1 MKVGRSIMKKYLLSI
16 TALLLV
22 FLAACGGDDESGSE
36 SDLLEDGVL
45 TVGVTAGPHEEIVEK
60 IAEIAAE
67 DDLEIKTVVFSDYV
81 MPNVSLDEGD
91 IDISSFQTEPF
102 MDSMVEER
110 GLDIVKVADTVTFP
124 MGVYSESVDSLED
137 IPDGATLGLPGDP
150 TNSGRALLL
159 FEQAGLIKLEEGLGV
174 NATVNDVVENP
185 KNLEL
190 LELDSAQIPRQL
202 GEVDAAAINSN
213 FAIEADLSP
222 KDDSIFIEQDST
234 FVNLIATRTENKDDE
249 VVQQFI
255 DLYHTDEV
263 KEFIEENFDGSV
275 VPGW

>member
-1 MKVGRSIMKKYLLSI
+1 MKKYLLSI

-185 KNLEL
+185 K
-190 LELDSAQIPRQL
+190 I
-202 GEVDAAAINSN
+202 
-213 FAIEADLSP
+213 LSCL
-222 KDDSIFIEQDST
+222 S
-234 FVNLIATRTENKDDE
+234 
-249 VVQQFI
+249 
-255 DLYHTDEV
+255 
-263 KEFIEENFDGSV
+263 
-275 VPGW
+275 

>member
-1 MKVGRSIMKKYLLSI
+1 MKKYLLSM
-16 TALLLV
+16 TALLLI

-45 TVGVTAGPHEEIVEK
+45 KVGVTAGPHEEIVEK

-67 DDLEIKTVVFSDYV
+67 DDLEIEPVVFSDYV

-102 MDSMVEER
+102 MDAMVEER

-159 FEQAGLIKLEEGLGV
+159 FEQAGLITLEEGLGV

-234 FVNLIATRTENKDDE
+234 FVNLIAARTENKDDE

-263 KEFIEENFDGSV
+263 KEFIEENFNGSV

>member
-1 MKVGRSIMKKYLLSI
+1 MKKYLLSI

-22 FLAACGGDDESGSE
+22 FLAACGGDDESGSG

-45 TVGVTAGPHEEIVEK
+45 KVGVTAGPHEEIVEK

-67 DDLEIKTVVFSDYV
+67 DDLEIEPVVFSDYV

-159 FEQAGLIKLEEGLGV
+159 FEQAGLITLEEGLGV

-234 FVNLIATRTENKDDE
+234 FVNLIAARTENKDDE

-263 KEFIEENFDGSV
+263 KEFIEENFNGSV